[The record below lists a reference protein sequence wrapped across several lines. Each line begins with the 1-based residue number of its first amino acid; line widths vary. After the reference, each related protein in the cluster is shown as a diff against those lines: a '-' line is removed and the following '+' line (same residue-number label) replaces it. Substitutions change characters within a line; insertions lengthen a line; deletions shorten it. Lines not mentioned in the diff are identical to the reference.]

1 MMGNHIH
8 SVMNPVPILE
18 EEEGDDGEPHTF
30 SNESSSYT
38 GRRRGRCSLLN
49 VCGSPSSPSS
59 SSSVGTGFITEC
71 M

>member
-1 MMGNHIH
+1 MGNHIH
-8 SVMNPVPILE
+8 SVMNPVPTLE
-18 EEEGDDGEPHTF
+18 EEEGDDGEP
-30 SNESSSYT
+30 
-38 GRRRGRCSLLN
+38 